1 MLPVEPFR
9 EWLQVVVTRYG
20 SVESA
25 EGALGLPARTIRR
38 FVAPKGKYEVTQTL
52 VSLDIVD
59 RAITHEGSSF
69 LWDVYPEWY
78 VGDRGCRQLSFADES
93 YEFDEWLYLYCTP
106 KRVVMMQKRSRRSR
120 HSPCPPVRS
129 AGWAKSNTLSPLIRL

>member
-9 EWLQVVVTRYG
+9 EWLTTVVARYG

-38 FVAPKGKYEVTQTL
+38 FVAPKGKYEVTQTH

-59 RAITHEGSSF
+59 RAITHEGSTF
-69 LWDVYPEWY
+69 LWDVYPDWY
-78 VGDRGCRQLSFADES
+78 DGDRLLRQLTFSDES
-93 YEFDEWLYLYCTP
+93 YEFEEWLYLFCP
-106 KRVVMMQKRSRRSR
+106 ARRVLIRRSRRRSR
-120 HSPCPPVRS
+120 LSGSRI
-129 AGWAKSNTLSPLIRL
+129 TLV

>member
-9 EWLQVVVTRYG
+9 DWLQQVVTRYG

-69 LWDVYPEWY
+69 LWDVYPDWY
-78 VGDRGCRQLSFADES
+78 AGDRARRQLSFADES
-93 YEFDEWLYLYCTP
+93 YEFDEWQFLYCAPTKP
-106 KRVVMMQKRSRRSR
+106 IPVHTRSTRSRV
-120 HSPCPPVRS
+120 SPHPPVRS
-129 AGWAKSNTLSPLIRL
+129 PGWANSQQHSNLR